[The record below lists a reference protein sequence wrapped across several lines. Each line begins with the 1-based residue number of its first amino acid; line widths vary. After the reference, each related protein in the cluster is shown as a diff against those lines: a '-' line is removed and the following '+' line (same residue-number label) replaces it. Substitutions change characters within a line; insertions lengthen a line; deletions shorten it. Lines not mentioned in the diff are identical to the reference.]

1 VLTLGTAPTP
11 PDLIDRYTAEIARYL
26 PPDARASVTAEIGGE
41 LRAQMQ
47 ATEAHSGRAMTE
59 DELAGLIRM
68 RGHPYVLAQPYRTGR
83 YLFIGPSVLPQYRHA
98 LRTTLTIA
106 FLAGVV
112 LGGVLTVGGTPPAA
126 VANYVSVVLRLA
138 FYLVVVVTIAF
149 AVLDIVQGR
158 LLLKRPWDPR
168 GLPEPATAP
177 RKSGAGSL
185 ADVATSGVFLVW
197 WLMIPH
203 YPWGLLGPGARF
215 FEFTDGWN
223 AAYWPVTACF
233 VVALLVHVAGV
244 VRPRSQW
251 LARWRTV
258 LANGASLVGT
268 SLLLGAGRLLV
279 RSSESP
285 LDEPTTAL
293 VDRAFRWCLIW
304 TMIIAAVQM
313 ARAFVRSRRRDA
325 RAG

>member
-1 VLTLGTAPTP
+1 
-11 PDLIDRYTAEIARYL
+11 
-26 PPDARASVTAEIGGE
+26 
-41 LRAQMQ
+41 
-47 ATEAHSGRAMTE
+47 
-59 DELAGLIRM
+59 
-68 RGHPYVLAQPYRTGR
+68 
-83 YLFIGPSVLPQYRHA
+83 
-98 LRTTLTIA
+98 
-106 FLAGVV
+106 
-112 LGGVLTVGGTPPAA
+112 
-126 VANYVSVVLRLA
+126 
-138 FYLVVVVTIAF
+138 
-149 AVLDIVQGR
+149 
-158 LLLKRPWDPR
+158 
-168 GLPEPATAP
+168 
-177 RKSGAGSL
+177 
-185 ADVATSGVFLVW
+185 
-197 WLMIPH
+197 
-203 YPWGLLGPGARF
+203 
-215 FEFTDGWN
+215 
-223 AAYWPVTACF
+223 
-233 VVALLVHVAGV
+233 VAGV